1 MLPPVIDEENLF
13 PFKFWFNNSIQE
25 GMYYRNELF
34 YRLHSIEIRHRAR
47 LYHYACRL
55 AQKDTVVIVSATNT
69 SCSIWLSLRS
79 PQAIAFHLHSHGLP
93 SFMEVTEDHED

>member
-1 MLPPVIDEENLF
+1 VLPPVIDEETLS
-13 PFKFWFNNSIQE
+13 PFKFWFNSSIQE

-34 YRLHSIEIRHRAR
+34 YRLHSIEMRHRAR

-55 AQKDTVVIVSATNT
+55 AQKEAVIVSATST

-79 PQAIAFHLHSHGLP
+79 PHATASNLHSHGLP
-93 SFMEVTEDHED
+93 AFMDVAEDHEN